1 MTCRLC
7 SCGGELRPARKG
19 RGCCAPKRS
28 SALPCPIPGP
38 ESPKLDVA
46 WVRPHAVLENRTT
59 GPASGQRQVRD
70 PAAPRALHLTPP
82 DHAIV
87 SGTRTRNCG
96 ACGAAAGPRRGSHL
110 RLPHS
115 RSFSVSLPLSLE
127 MAESALAREVESCS
141 AFFQEAKDVNL
152 SRSTQATRVQTGDN
166 QTHRQRGEGAERPV
180 RCTAS

>member
-19 RGCCAPKRS
+19 RGSYAPRS
-28 SALPCPIPGP
+28 SALPYPIPGP

-96 ACGAAAGPRRGSHL
+96 AGGAAAGPRRGSHL

-115 RSFSVSLPLSLE
+115 RSHSHSFPFSVSLPLSLE
-127 MAESALAREVESCS
+127 MAESALVREDRRLKVVSH
-141 AFFQEAKDVNL
+141 FFKKQ
-152 SRSTQATRVQTGDN
+152 STQTYRGQRKPPAADWRQSNAQTTR
-166 QTHRQRGEGAERPV
+166 
-180 RCTAS
+180 